1 VRRAPGCGSICTIA
15 HVPPGA
21 VTALAEAA
29 ARGDQR
35 AWDQLVDQFGGLV
48 WSVARSFRLGDAEAE
63 DVFQV
68 TWLRL
73 VEHLD
78 SIRNLEGLG
87 GWLATTARHE
97 SLRTIR
103 RAGRQ
108 VPVEDAGA
116 ALPDSGPPVSGDL
129 LTSERD
135 RALWDAF
142 GQISER
148 CQRLLRLLM
157 ADPPPAYD
165 AVSAVLEMP
174 IGSIGPTRARC
185 LARLRAFAESAGI
198 TIDSGDSSP

>member
-1 VRRAPGCGSICTIA
+1 MA
-15 HVPPGA
+15 HVPTGP

-29 ARGDQR
+29 ARGDQH
-35 AWDQLVDQFGGLV
+35 AWDRLVEQFGGLV
-48 WSVARSFRLGDAEAE
+48 WAVTRGHRLADAEAE

-87 GWLATTARHE
+87 AWLATTARNE
-97 SLRTIR
+97 CLRTIR
-103 RAGRQ
+103 GAGRQ
-108 VPVEDAGA
+108 IPTEDVGVAVAAGEAPVATG
-116 ALPDSGPPVSGDL
+116 V
-129 LTSERD
+129 LTAERD
-135 RALWDAF
+135 RALWEAF
-142 GQISER
+142 GQISDR

-165 AVSAVLEMP
+165 AVSAALEMP

-185 LARLRAFAESAGI
+185 LARLRANVEAAGI
-198 TIDSGDSSP
+198 TDDVSDSSP